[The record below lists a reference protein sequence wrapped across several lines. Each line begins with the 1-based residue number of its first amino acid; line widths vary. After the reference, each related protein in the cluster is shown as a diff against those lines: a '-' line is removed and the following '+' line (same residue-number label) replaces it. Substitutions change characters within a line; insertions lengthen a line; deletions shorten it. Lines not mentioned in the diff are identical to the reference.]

1 MTTKQELD
9 KDGTD
14 GQMDMPEQMGK
25 PMTPQPYTKD
35 CRQLRK
41 AESRRSFP
49 QGRAQQ
55 LVTQYQIVSQE
66 NIHISNIKG
75 IEQVIVTILYLYAYM
90 H

>member
-55 LVTQYQIVSQE
+55 LVTQYQIVSQGRGWWGVGDGT
-66 NIHISNIKG
+66 HISNI
-75 IEQVIVTILYLYAYM
+75 IRLCSYI
-90 H
+90 